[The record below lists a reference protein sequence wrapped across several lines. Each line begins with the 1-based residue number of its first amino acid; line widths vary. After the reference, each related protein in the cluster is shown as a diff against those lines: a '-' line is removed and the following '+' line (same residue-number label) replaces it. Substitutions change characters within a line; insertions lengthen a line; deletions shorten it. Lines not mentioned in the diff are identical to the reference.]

1 MEQRERERWEQFCR
15 TGLISDYLEYRSNGR
30 KNACRKK
37 EDKKKWDSKFLDLEY
52 RSAAGYSRRTPVEGL
67 VPGEEEQD
75 AAWDQGGG
83 ALGQKLGGA

>member
-1 MEQRERERWEQFCR
+1 MPIVQQGGAKMEQRERERWEQFCR
-15 TGLISDYLEYRSNGR
+15 TGLISDYLEYRI
-30 KNACRKK
+30 
-37 EDKKKWDSKFLDLEY
+37 
-52 RSAAGYSRRTPVEGL
+52 AAGYSRRTPVEGL